1 MSTRSGI
8 ALKLDNGTYI
18 WNYIHWD
25 GYPAGVG
32 HTLLDNY
39 PTRERVEKLLDL
51 GNLSSL
57 GPIPCDAGDEWRETF
72 LGYRPGEDGVT
83 GDIRYRIFS
92 DNPYCKAYGEP
103 SETVKDY
110 ATLRRRF
117 MKSDREY
124 LYVFDERGWRVL
136 SKWGDY
142 GATRLTALKPVVERN
157 QKAIE
162 QYRAKAA

>member
-18 WNYIHWD
+18 WNYTHWD

-32 HTLLDNY
+32 RILLDNY
-39 PTRERVEKLLDL
+39 PTRERVEKLLAL

-72 LGYRPGEDGVT
+72 LGYRPGEDGVA
-83 GDIRYRIFS
+83 GDIRYRVFS

-103 SETVKDY
+103 CETVKDY

-117 MKSDREY
+117 MRSDREY
-124 LYVFDERGWRVL
+124 LYVFDDCGWRVL
-136 SKWGDY
+136 SKYGDY
-142 GATRLTALKPVVERN
+142 GAERLTALKPVVERHERRI
-157 QKAIE
+157 AE
-162 QYRAKAA
+162 YRKAA